1 MSEIS
6 PLEPSP
12 GTSSSNR
19 TLWIILGVV
28 ALFLCCCC
36 LALFAAG
43 GFFLNMASQANLD
56 QNPTPAVRITLV
68 IGTPTPRTPRLTATP
83 STRAT
88 AAVTPDATPL
98 ETTPRPPISDSGAG
112 SETERLLREVN
123 VPQRDLRTLSMQLR
137 PGIGEI
143 PPTVNPT
150 PPSFKVG
157 DVITFTVSN
166 VDDNRHFEIEAELRY
181 QTPHLYMWVEKGQR
195 VNQAA
200 LKRSADLFETSTYPT
215 NREFFGSEWT
225 PGVDNDVHLHILHA
239 TNLGNSIAGYYS
251 SADEFSRL
259 AQPFSNEKEMFY
271 INLDNNEPGTDFYDG
286 TLAHEFQH
294 MIHWH
299 NDRNEETWV
308 NEGSSELASALN
320 KFDPG
325 GSDAAFM
332 SNPDTQLNTWGSQPG
347 ANAPHY
353 GGAYLF
359 MTYFLEQF
367 GEEMTRALVASS
379 LNGIAGFNDVLAKN
393 NTGTNFDAVF
403 ADWVIANL
411 LSGDN
416 PQDARFAYKTI
427 DPGSVTQEATFRRY
441 PAIEEGG
448 TVLQYATDYFAL
460 KGSGDVTIDFTG
472 NTQVGLVDAQAHS
485 GAFAWWG
492 NRTDDSD
499 ATLTHDFDLKGV
511 KNASLNFW
519 TWYDLEEDFDYAYVE
534 VSTDAGKTWTILPG
548 RYSVTTNPNGN
559 SFGPAFTGVSGG
571 GRAPEWVQESIDL
584 SAYAGQQVQVRF
596 QYITDDAVN
605 GPGIL
610 LDDISIPELNY
621 SSDVEGADGGWVSQG
636 WLRTDNI
643 LAQRWLVQVVEQDR
657 QGVKVSVIEVGP
669 DGKGSLDVSAIG
681 NNGKVAYLAVSA
693 IAPVTTETATYSFEI
708 RKR

>member
-1 MSEIS
+1 MSEFPLPESS
-6 PLEPSP
+6 PAAPS
-12 GTSSSNR
+12 SKR

-28 ALFLCCCC
+28 VIFLCCCC
-36 LALFAAG
+36 LALLVAG
-43 GFFLNMASQANLD
+43 GFFLNIASRSNSDFWSTATPY
-56 QNPTPAVRITLV
+56 NPPVV
-68 IGTPTPRTPRLTATP
+68 GTPTPRTSRVTSTP
-83 STRAT
+83 EARAT
-88 AAVTPDATPL
+88 AAVTPNA
-98 ETTPRPPISDSGAG
+98 TTPRPVITDAGAG
-112 SETERLLREVN
+112 SETERLLQEVN
-123 VPQRDLRTLSMQLR
+123 VPQRDLRILSMQLR
-137 PGIGEI
+137 PGVGEI
-143 PPTVNPT
+143 PPTVNPE
-150 PPSFKVG
+150 PPSFTVG

-181 QTPHLYMWVEKGQR
+181 ETPHLYMWVEKGER
-195 VNQAA
+195 VNQSD
-200 LKRSADLFETSTYPT
+200 LERSADLFESKIYPT

-239 TNLGNSIAGYYS
+239 TDLGNSIAGYYS

-271 INLDNNEPGTDFYDG
+271 INIDNNEPGTDFYDG

-320 KFDPG
+320 QFDPG
-325 GSDAAFM
+325 GSDRAFM
-332 SNPDTQLNTWGSQPG
+332 ANPDTQLNTWGSEPG
-347 ANAPHY
+347 TNAPHY

-367 GEEMTRALVASS
+367 GEEMTRALVASG

-393 NTGTNFDAVF
+393 NTNTNFDAVF
-403 ADWVIANL
+403 ADWVMANL
-411 LSGDN
+411 LHGSN
-416 PQDARFAYKTI
+416 LQDQRFRYKTI
-427 DPGSVTQEATFRRY
+427 DPGDVSQEATFRRY

-448 TVLQYATDYFAL
+448 RVSQYATDYFTL
-460 KGSGDVTIDFTG
+460 KASGDVTIDFTG
-472 NTQVGLVDAQAHS
+472 STQVGLVDASAHS

-499 ATLTHDFDLKGV
+499 ATLTHDFDLSGV
-511 KNASLNFW
+511 KTASLNFW
-519 TWYDLEEDFDYAYVE
+519 AWYDLEEDYDYTYVE
-534 VSTDAGKTWTILPG
+534 ASTDAGKTWSILSG

-559 SFGPAFTGVSGG
+559 SFGPGYTGVSGG
-571 GRAPEWVQESIDL
+571 GRSPEWVQESIDL
-584 SAYAGQQVQVRF
+584 SAYVGKQIQVRF

-610 LDDISIPELNY
+610 LDDISVPELNY
-621 SSDVEGADGGWVSQG
+621 SSDAEEADGGWVSQG
-636 WLRTDNI
+636 WLRTNNV
-643 LAQRWLVQVVEQDR
+643 LVQRWLVQVAEVDR
-657 QGVKVSVIEVGP
+657 QGLKVSVIEVGP
-669 DGKGSLDVSAIG
+669 DGKGSLDVSGIG

-693 IAPVTTETATYSFEI
+693 IAPVTTETATYSFEV